1 MTARKTFA
9 IGLIASAL
17 TLGAISLPAMAAD
30 HTGCPM
36 SAANGAMPSP
46 NGPMKDGPVSK
57 QDFLSMHASR
67 FDQMD
72 ANKDG
77 LLSREEMAAFHKAM
91 KDCRGE
97 RHGKKGDHPRDGMKR
112 GPAPAPQ
119 VLPDRNE
126 P

>member
-30 HTGCPM
+30 ATGCPTPP
-36 SAANGAMPSP
+36 AH
-46 NGPMKDGPVSK
+46 GPMKDGPVSK

-112 GPAPAPQ
+112 SPAPAPQ

>member
-1 MTARKTFA
+1 MTTRKTFA

-30 HTGCPM
+30 PGGCPM
-36 SAANGAMPSP
+36 KPAH
-46 NGPMKDGPVSK
+46 GPMQDGPVSK
-57 QDFLSMHASR
+57 QDFLNMHAGR

-77 LLSREEMAAFHKAM
+77 QLSREEMAAFHKAM

-97 RHGKKGDHPRDGMKR
+97 RHGKKGDHHRDGMQR
-112 GPAPAPQ
+112 DGGPRNQAPAPQ
-119 VLPDRNE
+119 ALPERNE